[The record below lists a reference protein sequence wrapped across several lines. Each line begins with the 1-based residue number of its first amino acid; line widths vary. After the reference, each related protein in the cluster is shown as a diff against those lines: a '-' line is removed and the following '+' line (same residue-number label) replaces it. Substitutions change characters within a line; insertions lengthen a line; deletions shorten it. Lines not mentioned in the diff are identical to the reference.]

1 MLDKINTDLYGDS
14 LPYLEY
20 IAEMDAFL
28 MDGGGLMSAFLCQPL
43 NGVNSEVQNALEDLF
58 KNDFPT
64 DMFLQVSMFASPDV
78 SPLMGAYENIRG
90 QRCPNKETSDL
101 LDAIGQD
108 FKSYVED
115 KTLNPINERGQMLI
129 RNFEVWVTITLP
141 TKELTPSTRE
151 IKDFMAKRQALKST
165 LESIHLHPVD
175 MDAEMFLHRMQV
187 LHNWGED
194 ASWRSRPGVFNAS
207 RPIRSQVLE
216 RGSKVQA
223 YKDGIELGNTED
235 KDLKKNGKF
244 IRLLSVLKYPE
255 VMTFGQLYSLVVD
268 WQKGQAGI
276 RVPFLMTLN
285 IHYPDQVKRR
295 EQFTKDRTY
304 VNHMAST
311 PFAKHFERIIWQKN
325 DFDVFHHAV
334 DRDGAQYT
342 NSYLQIA
349 LFCNDREHGD
359 DVAQAVKSHGA
370 RTFWTL
376 TDDKFFCM
384 PLFKAMLPGGQSLKS
399 MRMLQRYDCFPSN
412 VLKHLCPIVS
422 AWKGNGVNSPVFP
435 LVTREGQL
443 FMWDPFVS
451 DGNFNVAIAASSGSG
466 KSFFANALI
475 SHIIGCG
482 DYDPNRKLNYH
493 TETDKPLHQF
503 QNHDGGRVFV
513 IDVGRSYIKLADLM
527 GPGAQFI
534 LFDDDFAYSLNP
546 FRSIHEFEGAE
557 GQSDM
562 LISLLCYMAAP
573 ESELTQYQSST
584 IANIVTDIWSKYGNN
599 GTIDLVAEQC
609 ANNEDVRIKDLANQ
623 LQQWCKGGQ
632 YGEYFRDDK
641 PPIDYKGSFIV
652 FELEEL
658 KSKKILQRAVLL
670 QCISSIQYE
679 MFLSGKDKKKVFLL
693 DEAWEFLSDNDGG
706 SSFIRSF
713 LESGWRR
720 FRKTRSAG
728 VAISQGVADYYKSSV
743 GEAII
748 ANSNWKVLLRQEP
761 EQVDQL
767 QQQGKFS
774 GNEQDFQMIKS
785 LHTKKGEYSE
795 ILIRGGTAS
804 QIVRLYV
811 SRKMQL
817 MFTTDP
823 AELKMIDKY
832 RDAGHP
838 ISEAIEQVLIEEGHY
853 SVNKKQDSKL
863 TSEDILMSIKK

>member
-1 MLDKINTDLYGDS
+1 MEKINADLYGDS

-20 IAEMDAFL
+20 LGEMDAFL
-28 MDGGGLMSAFLCQPL
+28 MDGGGLMASFLCQPL
-43 NGVNSEVQNALEDLF
+43 NGVNSEVQHALEDLF

-64 DMFLQVSMFASPDV
+64 NMFLQVSMFASPDV
-78 SPLMGAYENIRG
+78 EPLMQRYENIRG
-90 QRCPNKETSDL
+90 QRCPNEETSDL
-101 LDAIGQD
+101 LDSIGLD
-108 FKSYVED
+108 FKNYVLD

-141 TKELTPSTRE
+141 TKELTPSVRE
-151 IKDFMAKRQALKST
+151 IKEFMTKRQALKAT
-165 LESIHLHPVD
+165 LEQIHLFPVE
-175 MDAEMFLHRMQV
+175 MDANMFLHRMQV

-194 ASWRSRPGVFNAS
+194 SSWRHRPHHHNAS
-207 RPIRSQVLE
+207 RPIRNQVLD
-216 RGSKVQA
+216 RGSKIQVYQE
-223 YKDGIELGNTED
+223 GIEIGNTEN
-235 KDLKKNGKF
+235 KDLPIDGKF
-244 IRLLSVLKYPE
+244 VRFLSVLKYPE
-255 VMTFGQLYSLVVD
+255 IMTFGQLYSLVVD

-295 EQFTKDRTY
+295 EQFIKDRTY

-311 PFAKHFERIIWQKN
+311 PFAKHFERIIWQKQ
-325 DFDVFHHAV
+325 DYDVFHHAV

-342 NSYLQIA
+342 NTYLQIA
-349 LFCNDREHGD
+349 LFCNDREHGH

-370 RTFWTL
+370 KSFWTL
-376 TDDKFFCM
+376 TDDRFFCK
-384 PLFKAMLPGGQSLKS
+384 PLFKAMLPGGQSLES

-422 AWKGNGVNSPVFP
+422 AWKGNGVSSPVFP

-443 FMWDPFVS
+443 FMWDPFIS
-451 DGNFNVAIAASSGSG
+451 DGNFNCAIAAASGSG

-482 DYDPNRKLNYH
+482 DYDPNRQISYH
-493 TETDKPLHQF
+493 DSIDKPVHAYQH
-503 QNHDGGRVFV
+503 HDGGRVFV

-534 LFDDDFAYSLNP
+534 LFDDDFQYSLNP

-557 GQSDM
+557 GQADM

-573 ESELTQYQSST
+573 ETELSQIQSST
-584 IANIVTDIWSKYGNN
+584 IANFVTDVWNKYGND
-599 GTIDLVAEQC
+599 GTIDHVAEMC
-609 ANNEDVRIKDLANQ
+609 ANSEDFRISDLAKQ
-623 LQQWCKGGQ
+623 LKQWCKGGQ

-679 MFLSGKDKKKVFLL
+679 MFLSGKDKKKIFLL
-693 DEAWEFLSDNDGG
+693 DEAWEFLSDEDGG
-706 SSFIRSF
+706 SGFIRSF
-713 LESGWRR
+713 LEAGWRR
-720 FRKTRSAG
+720 FRKTRAAG
-728 VAISQGVADYYKSSV
+728 VAISQGVNDYYKSSV

-748 ANSNWKVLLRQEP
+748 ANSNWKILLRQEP

-767 QQQGKFS
+767 QRQGKFA
-774 GNEQDFQMIKS
+774 GTEQDFQMIKS

-795 ILIRGGTAS
+795 ILIRGGSAS

-823 AELKMIDKY
+823 SELKMIDEY
-832 RDAGHP
+832 RKSGHS
-838 ISEAIEQVLIEEGHY
+838 IADAIEQVMIQEGSY
-853 SVNKKQDSKL
+853 SQKDTAKRKMS
-863 TSEDILMSIKK
+863 SEDILDALTR